1 MALNAS
7 RPADLSWER
16 WLGRFLRL
24 QLGPTSLRRRQA
36 ARMALLSVAS
46 ILLIFTL
53 KIPEG
58 EFLLVTL
65 FVVMQ
70 GASPEAAWRKAWER
84 LLGTLAGGLAAL
96 VVIVMVPDQPWLL
109 LPLQAAVVFAGMFC
123 YQATRIPYVFMI
135 GVMTFLMIVP
145 GYVVDPALG
154 IEKDLWRIGLV
165 ALGCLLGGAGQ
176 ACLWPRRQEQD
187 LRRDLADLLRMAEW
201 ALQRYARAR
210 KASHWRHASERL
222 ELALEGLSALESDP
236 EEAGTGR
243 GMVEAAELLGMAVL
257 RLGRWIEY
265 RAEPLSPAELDG
277 LAALLRTSAQTR
289 AILAGRVR
297 PAQEHDPEAQY
308 VSEIPSPEFRRELGE
323 IKRAL
328 HVIRQEASRPR
339 PKLADRI
346 PKGSGPLQPI
356 FVAKGAL
363 LKRDAVRFGLRVVL
377 AITLCTVIAEAL
389 LLPGAWT
396 SVLSAA
402 TVATGSAG
410 ASVNKSLLRALGAL
424 LGGLGAFAAIALFVP
439 NAESV
444 APFLFACGLLFYL
457 GAWIQAGGSR
467 IAYVGMQFCIALSLV
482 LVNSVA
488 PSTDFE
494 PATARLF
501 GVLIGVAVM
510 DLFEW
515 NLWPAKAYPVWRNKL
530 AAGLRVL
537 AQAHRHAA
545 AGKRSEGLAALRRT
559 VPDADALFG
568 LRDHVLLEKAL
579 LPTVLASVRSQRVTG
594 SSRLYRRLRM
604 LMRLVSLRRMSLE
617 PADWP
622 DSVRQHVNRADQL
635 LAETLEGLAERVAGQ
650 ASASAAV
657 AAPELGE
664 GFDTAEFRA
673 GLRRLGST
681 DRQALGELTLLLREL
696 GPLLQD
702 LARLWPAPDAAMPA
716 AMAPCPDG
724 SIAS

>member
-1 MALNAS
+1 MALNAA

-36 ARMALLSVAS
+36 ARMALLSVLS

-58 EFLLVTL
+58 EFLMVTL

-84 LLGTLAGGLAAL
+84 LLGTLAGGLVAL
-96 VVIVMVPDQPWLL
+96 VVIVTVPDQPWLL
-109 LPLQAAVVFAGMFC
+109 LPLQAVVVFAGMFC
-123 YQATRIPYVFMI
+123 HQATRIPYVFMI

-176 ACLWPRRQEQD
+176 ACLWPQQRQLD
-187 LRRDLADLLRMAEW
+187 LRRDLADLLRLAESVLSRN
-201 ALQRYARAR
+201 AGTARPAQRRQ
-210 KASHWRHASERL
+210 ASERL

-236 EEAGTGR
+236 DEAGPGR

-257 RLGRWIEY
+257 RLGGWIESW
-265 RAEPLSPAELDG
+265 AMPLSRVELES
-277 LAALLRTSAQTR
+277 LTALVQASQKTR
-289 AILAGRVR
+289 AVLTGRAR
-297 PAQEHDPEAQY
+297 PPHENGPEAPSA
-308 VSEIPSPEFRRELGE
+308 SEIPSPEFRRELGE

-328 HVIRQEASRPR
+328 QHLRQEARRPL
-339 PKLADRI
+339 PKLADRM
-346 PKGSGPLQPI
+346 PKAPSPRQPI
-356 FVAKGAL
+356 FVAKGAPAE
-363 LKRDAVRFGLRVVL
+363 RDAARFGLRVAL

-424 LGGLGAFAAIALFVP
+424 LGGVGAFAAIALFVP
-439 NAESV
+439 NADSV

-488 PSTDFE
+488 PSTDIE
-494 PATARLF
+494 PATARLL

-515 NLWPAKAYPVWRNKL
+515 NLWPVKAYPVWRNKL
-530 AAGLRVL
+530 AAGLGVL

-545 AGKRSEGLAALRRT
+545 AAKRSEGLAVLRRT
-559 VPDADALFG
+559 VPDLDALFG
-568 LRDHVLLEKAL
+568 LRDHVLLENSL
-579 LPTVLASVRSQRVTG
+579 VPTCLSNVQAQRAAG

-604 LMRLVSLRRMSLE
+604 LMRLVSLQRMNLD
-617 PADWP
+617 PAYWP
-622 DSVRQHVNRADQL
+622 LPLKQQVERADQA
-635 LAETLEGLAERVAGQ
+635 LAETLDALAERVAGQ
-650 ASASAAV
+650 ASASAQMS
-657 AAPELGE
+657 PSDLGG
-664 GFDTAEFRA
+664 GFDTVELKAA
-673 GLRRLGST
+673 ARRLDAT
-681 DRQALGELTLLLREL
+681 DRQMLGEYVLLLREL
-696 GPLLQD
+696 GPLLDD
-702 LARLWPAPDAAMPA
+702 LAQLWPAPAAPEA
-716 AMAPCPDG
+716 APTELRPEG
-724 SIAS
+724 SIAP